1 MFIYWVG
8 DGAGAG
14 KPGPNWEVDKLVA
27 PPLASLLPSEGLAFF
42 CSPLVGFSSCALP
55 QISYSVAKTVLNK
68 TSYSLP
74 EFTSDL

>member
-1 MFIYWVG
+1 MGGGWG
-8 DGAGAG
+8 RGWQAW
-14 KPGPNWEVDKLVA
+14 PNWEVDKLVA

-42 CSPLVGFSSCALP
+42 CSPLVGFSSCALQ